1 MAKQFNVEAV
11 RNTFELPELTRKQ
24 IQALILDLDVNARSV
39 IIRAVAELWQREVG
53 EPVRDVY
60 AELDELKKRL
70 DTLDAA

>member
-53 EPVRDVY
+53 EPARDVY

-70 DTLDAA
+70 DTLNAA